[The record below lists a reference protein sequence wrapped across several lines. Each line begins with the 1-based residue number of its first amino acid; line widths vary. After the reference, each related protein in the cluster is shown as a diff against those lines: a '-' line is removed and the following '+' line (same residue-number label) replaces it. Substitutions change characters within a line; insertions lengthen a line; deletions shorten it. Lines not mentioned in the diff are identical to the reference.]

1 MSTGAIVAIAVAGAL
16 ILLALGG
23 ALANARLRRRTVGEF
38 QVSVDAVNRALAAAH
53 AQDKGWEPEALADSA
68 RRVFEAERP
77 GVTVIEQ
84 TLVALEEK
92 LAEPSHVA
100 RVQLHVR
107 VLPLPRPQVDG
118 WPPVR
123 EDRPHAGVAQSAV

>member
-23 ALANARLRRRTVGEF
+23 ALANARLRRRTAGEF

-53 AQDKGWEPEALADSA
+53 AQDKGWEPAALADSA

-77 GVTVIEQ
+77 GVTVVEQ
-84 TLVALEEK
+84 TLIAVI
-92 LAEPSHVA
+92 
-100 RVQLHVR
+100 
-107 VLPLPRPQVDG
+107 
-118 WPPVR
+118 
-123 EDRPHAGVAQSAV
+123 DRPGVDEDQAVFRFTSDAGETRLTLDRDVSGNWRLQSLE